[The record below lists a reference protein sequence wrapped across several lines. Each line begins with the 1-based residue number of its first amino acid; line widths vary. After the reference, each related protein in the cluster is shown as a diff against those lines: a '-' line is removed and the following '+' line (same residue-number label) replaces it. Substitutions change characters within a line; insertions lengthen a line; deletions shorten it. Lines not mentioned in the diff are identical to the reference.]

1 MVFSILLVFIYTFL
15 TFLVIKKVFHGDPFY
30 LLIYILFFLPFYSF
44 FQLLV
49 FKTSDSIVL
58 LNFIRYSKD
67 IVIFSSFVV
76 FIFGSKSS
84 FFLNQYKLS
93 SLDKWIIYFT
103 LIVSIYA
110 LLPIGE
116 VGLWIKLIYA
126 KNLFFIPIIYF
137 LGRNTDF
144 DSNRFRFIKKTL
156 SILFIIAFVVASIE
170 YFFGIHL
177 QSILGYSNYN
187 LIVNDTLPTGNFDLS
202 WTFERSADHKRFAS
216 FFSNPLEYSASL
228 LLFMTIPV
236 FHLLHNQRNKLMNF
250 IWILLIIISF
260 YFAYS
265 RASIISAFLIVVSA
279 LLITKN
285 FKILFYCFVLFLI
298 GLFVLYYNTSE
309 DTLYFILDTFTFK
322 ESSTVGHLL
331 EWIQA
336 LIAIV
341 ENPFGLGLAL
351 SGNASVVDQS
361 IKVGGENQFLIYG
374 VQMGVLSIIIY
385 SIILYKSITIS
396 LRVYFKS
403 NGFKRELGFISGLVK
418 LGLLIPLFTANAE
431 LYLFISIFSWFLIGQ
446 SQKIISELKY
456 Q

>member
-1 MVFSILLVFIYTFL
+1 VGL
-15 TFLVIKKVFHGDPFY
+15 
-30 LLIYILFFLPFYSF
+30 
-44 FQLLV
+44 
-49 FKTSDSIVL
+49 
-58 LNFIRYSKD
+58 
-67 IVIFSSFVV
+67 
-76 FIFGSKSS
+76 
-84 FFLNQYKLS
+84 
-93 SLDKWIIYFT
+93 
-103 LIVSIYA
+103 YA

-116 VGLWIKLIYA
+116 VGLWVKLIYA

-144 DSNRFRFIKKTL
+144 DFNRFRFIKKTL

-170 YFFGIHL
+170 YIFGIHL
-177 QSILGYSNYN
+177 QSIIGYSNYN

-236 FHLLHNQRNKLMNF
+236 FHLLHNQRDKLMNF

-279 LLITKN
+279 LLLTKN
-285 FKILFYCFVLFLI
+285 FKILLYCFILSLI
-298 GLFVLYYNTSE
+298 SLFVLYYNTSE

-322 ESSTVGHLL
+322 ESSTIGHLL

-351 SGNASVVDQS
+351 SGNASVVDQAT
-361 IKVGGENQFLIYG
+361 KVGGENQFLIYG

-403 NGFKRELGFISGLVK
+403 NGYKKELGFISGLVK

-431 LYLFISIFSWFLIGQ
+431 LYLFISIFSWFLVGQ

>member
-236 FHLLHNQRNKLMNF
+236 FHLLHNQRNKLMNL

-279 LLITKN
+279 
-285 FKILFYCFVLFLI
+285 
-298 GLFVLYYNTSE
+298 
-309 DTLYFILDTFTFK
+309 
-322 ESSTVGHLL
+322 
-331 EWIQA
+331 
-336 LIAIV
+336 
-341 ENPFGLGLAL
+341 
-351 SGNASVVDQS
+351 
-361 IKVGGENQFLIYG
+361 
-374 VQMGVLSIIIY
+374 
-385 SIILYKSITIS
+385 
-396 LRVYFKS
+396 
-403 NGFKRELGFISGLVK
+403 
-418 LGLLIPLFTANAE
+418 
-431 LYLFISIFSWFLIGQ
+431 
-446 SQKIISELKY
+446 
-456 Q
+456 